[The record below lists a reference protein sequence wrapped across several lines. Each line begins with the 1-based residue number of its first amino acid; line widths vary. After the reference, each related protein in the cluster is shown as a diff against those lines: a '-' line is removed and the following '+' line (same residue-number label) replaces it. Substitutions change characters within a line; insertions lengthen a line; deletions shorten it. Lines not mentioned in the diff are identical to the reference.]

1 MIERSAIPAS
11 FTIERHYPAKPARVF
26 AAWASV
32 EAKARWAYCDEAW
45 KPQLHELDFR
55 VGGRERAITGPAG
68 GTRHIFEAVYWDI
81 VPDERIIFS
90 YDMHLDARRISVS
103 LSTIEFLAEAGGTRM
118 RFTEQGVF
126 LDGYDDIAGREEGTR
141 IGLDNLERMLRHRI
155 GLDNLERMLRRAEAA

>member
-1 MIERSAIPAS
+1 MIDRSALPA
-11 FTIERHYPAKPARVF
+11 TVPLERHYLAKPARVF

-103 LSTIEFLAEAGGTRM
+103 LSTIEFLAEARGTHM

-141 IGLDNLERMLRHRI
+141 IGLDNLERMLRHA
-155 GLDNLERMLRRAEAA
+155 DAA